1 MSRGLAILPLD
12 DGGRD
17 WCAYCGVTIG
27 WGEPFDICG
36 SGDPICG
43 ACAKTPGYRNG
54 PASASEAACVRLQGE
69 AREQLEALTAAKEH
83 LELAELFLLDLCAKD
98 IVPREVRSALDCLQ
112 RGLAAYTTTQGDDQ

>member
-1 MSRGLAILPLD
+1 VITALLVISFALCWVSILFVPED
-12 DGGRD
+12 N
-17 WCAYCGVTIG
+17 
-27 WGEPFDICG
+27 
-36 SGDPICG
+36 DPICG